1 MIKRF
6 ASEYLTGFH
15 IPNLFKGSISKV
27 RSEGTKK
34 FEENNHFWLLFAV
47 VHKSLRIFSAR
58 HWLFV
63 WISIFKKKTIS
74 QKIRYSC
81 ISDLPGLEEF
91 IRFPVSRF
99 LIWNRQ
105 EFNTADYKFRKA
117 HYCHELLIRQEL
129 TWRRGAHRTTG
140 VEAFRSLQLFR
151 SKITKNAND
160 QSPIKDLSIYIG
172 IFMNGGVEF
181 TCL

>member
-1 MIKRF
+1 M
-6 ASEYLTGFH
+6 
-15 IPNLFKGSISKV
+15 
-27 RSEGTKK
+27 
-34 FEENNHFWLLFAV
+34 
-47 VHKSLRIFSAR
+47 RIFLQLDTGS
-58 HWLFV
+58 LFEFLYL
-63 WISIFKKKTIS
+63 IKKPTTIS
-74 QKIRYSC
+74 QKIRYSF
-81 ISDLPGLEEF
+81 ISNLPGLEEF

-117 HYCHELLIRQEL
+117 HYCHGLLIRQEL

-151 SKITKNAND
+151 TKIPKNAND

-172 IFMNGGVEF
+172 IFFYEWRCRIYLFIILVIQTWLSRSTAGFRYKF
-181 TCL
+181 TFLITVS

>member
-1 MIKRF
+1 MILRNIWQVFISRICLRAVFPRLDLREPKNSKKIIIF
-6 ASEYLTGFH
+6 DFYLH
-15 IPNLFKGSISKV
+15 
-27 RSEGTKK
+27 K
-34 FEENNHFWLLFAV
+34 FI

-63 WISIFKKKTIS
+63 WISIFKKKTIF

-105 EFNTADYKFRKA
+105 EFNTADYKFKKA